1 MKFNH
6 SKVVLRALNSYDQ
19 ISPITGL
26 GIKCILDQMKSESN
40 NKLLKSIL
48 KRKAEVSKSLKLRK
62 FRVLKEI
69 TNNEPIYRE
78 MVAPSPF
85 SALIEAF
92 CFYEL
97 SQKNDFNISNS
108 VYSYRMPKQG
118 VRSTR
123 NFEYYY
129 NNYSEMNSR
138 IGKLLQKKAGDSVLI
153 IDLKSFYPSINTQ
166 KAMMGVEK
174 SLPYRLIEGTFS
186 EFTKGLPIGLDFSHV
201 LAQNFLSSFDGEMKK
216 AYGSKYFRYVDDI
229 SIVCDKN
236 EKDIALN
243 NVKKHLPAGVEIN
256 LDKYDIINKLNWLDY
271 TEQLNVRKRLDNFST
286 MIHLYCMFNKHPE
299 MIESRL
305 IKAGYSIP
313 LKKVTARIE
322 TKTFK
327 SYAKVLLDERLSMVT
342 SVFRWSEDEFF
353 NFLLNRKLFHL
364 EEINASLKDI
374 STCEIT
380 KNIKSRFNV
389 QNIKFHIS
397 NLFYLLNNDE
407 LWSLN
412 NSLPNIDAFAYVE
425 DIATAL
431 TKSNFSRLL
440 TRGGRGVIIVAEL
453 WQARNMKPINLD
465 LTSIGN
471 VTDAVEN
478 LIYLNLMDV
487 ITFSLESMSKL
498 VDRDSFYFASSIL
511 KRDKQFS
518 DASPYVKELNSIF
531 SSYDREELKSLLMS
545 KFDKDESSDFSAFE
559 NGLY

>member
-40 NKLLKSIL
+40 NRLLKSIL
-48 KRKAEVSKSLKLRK
+48 KRKSEVSKSLKLRK

-69 TNNEPIYRE
+69 INNEPTYRE

-97 SQKNDFNISNS
+97 SKKNDFDISNS

-118 VRSTR
+118 IRSTR

-129 NNYSEMNSR
+129 NNYSDMNSK
-138 IGKLLQKKAGDSVLI
+138 ISNLLQKKVGDCVLI
-153 IDLKSFYPSINTQ
+153 IDLKSFYSSINTQ
-166 KAMMGVEK
+166 IAMIGLEK
-174 SLPYRLIEGTFS
+174 SLPYSLIKGTFS
-186 EFTKGLPIGLDFSHV
+186 EFTRGLPIGLDFSHV
-201 LAQNFLSSFDGEMKK
+201 LAQNFLSSFDCEMKK
-216 AYGSKYFRYVDDI
+216 SYENRYFRYVDDI
-229 SIVCDKN
+229 SIVCNMN
-236 EKDIALN
+236 EKDIVLN

-256 LDKYDIINKLNWLDY
+256 LDKNDIINKLNWLDY
-271 TEQLNVRKRLDNFST
+271 TEQLNVRKKLDNFST
-286 MIHLYCMFNKHPE
+286 MIHLYCMFNQHPE
-299 MIESRL
+299 VIEKRL
-305 IKAGYSIP
+305 LNTGYSIP
-313 LKKVTARIE
+313 LKKVIARIE

-327 SYAKVLLDERLSMVT
+327 SYTKVLLDERLSLV
-342 SVFRWSEDEFF
+342 SSIFRWSEDEFF
-353 NFLLNRKLFHL
+353 NLLLNRKLFHL
-364 EEINASLKDI
+364 EEINASLKDLGNN
-374 STCEIT
+374 EIT
-380 KNIKSRFNV
+380 KDIKSRFSI

-397 NLFYLLNNDE
+397 NLFYLLNDDE

-412 NSLPNIDAFAYVE
+412 YSLPNIDALAYVE

-431 TKSNFSRLL
+431 TKSNFNRLL

-465 LTSIGN
+465 LSSLDN

-478 LIYLNLMDV
+478 LVYLNLMDV
-487 ITFSLESMSKL
+487 ITFSLESMSQL
-498 VDRDSFYFASSIL
+498 VDEDSFYLASSIL
-511 KRDKQFS
+511 RRDKKF
-518 DASPYVKELNSIF
+518 DNASPYVKEVNSIF